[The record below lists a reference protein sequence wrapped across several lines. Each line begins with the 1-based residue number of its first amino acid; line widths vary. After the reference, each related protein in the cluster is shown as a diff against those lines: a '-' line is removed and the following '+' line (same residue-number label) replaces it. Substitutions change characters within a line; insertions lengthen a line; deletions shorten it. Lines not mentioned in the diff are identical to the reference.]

1 MSAEL
6 FNSLLKESLQEVNY
20 KVSKSSSIDNND
32 EDMDDDMDDDMD
44 EDMDEDIDDDENNV
58 CLITGESLNDKHIT
72 LSCNHS
78 FNYVPLMREVTQWKN
93 NYKNKSYCYYNK
105 INFNTQTICP
115 YCRTVTD
122 GILPWFEKVND
133 VDVSKIRWVNWPK
146 KHWYLKNK
154 CLYQFASGKK
164 KGECCGKGCFEL
176 FCSQHEKHKDKY
188 DEHGVLKV
196 KTADKKK
203 TRNKKKSSQGKFS
216 CMHIL
221 SRGKRKGMCC
231 GKNAKA
237 RTQSET
243 NFILYHCSSHYK
255 YYL

>member
-6 FNSLLKESLQEVNY
+6 FNRLLKESLQEENY
-20 KVSKSSSIDNND
+20 KVSKSSIDNND
-32 EDMDDDMDDDMD
+32 ESSGDM
-44 EDMDEDIDDDENNV
+44 ENEENKV
-58 CLITGESLNDKHIT
+58 CLITGDTLNNKHIT

-78 FNYVPLMREVTQWKN
+78 FNYIPLMKEITQWKN

-105 INFNTQTICP
+105 IKFNTQTICP

-122 GILPWFEKVND
+122 GILPWFEKVNEL
-133 VDVSKIRWVNWPK
+133 DVSKIRWVNWPK

-154 CLYQFASGKK
+154 CVYQFVSGKK
-164 KGECCGKGCFEL
+164 KGECCGKGSFEL

-196 KTADKKK
+196 KPLVD
-203 TRNKKKSSQGKFS
+203 KKKSSQGKFS

-237 RTQSET
+237 RTQSGT